1 MQWYKNKRRKFLFVH
16 FPLVTANGGFCLC
29 RRLFRHRECRNKH
42 DSPVVKGADVCNF
55 EGSIMTRVRARV
67 CVHVSTCVA
76 FRTIEKVEGVGES
89 TLSLTPVLFLSP
101 FFPFYVS
108 LF

>member
-1 MQWYKNKRRKFLFVH
+1 
-16 FPLVTANGGFCLC
+16 
-29 RRLFRHRECRNKH
+29 
-42 DSPVVKGADVCNF
+42 
-55 EGSIMTRVRARV
+55 MTRVRARV